1 MFIYIYKIN
10 TTHMN
15 IFTTFAIII
24 LIVSIILSVIFGMKQ
39 HSENDKRM
47 KDRDLILLVS
57 FVIVTV
63 ICIIYLVSVIIK
75 EINTIKYINKNI
87 RS

>member
-1 MFIYIYKIN
+1 
-10 TTHMN
+10 
-15 IFTTFAIII
+15 
-24 LIVSIILSVIFGMKQ
+24 MKQ